1 MTQLPRICKD
11 WQQLERKLGDQE
23 EYYASSAFLMKYSKF
38 RTVNARRDL
47 LFKSLHWL
55 VNGKIMIYLEK
66 IILCNHLD
74 PALFR
79 QPKMVLAYAGVLGTE
94 EPWPG
99 SYLPLP
105 S

>member
-1 MTQLPRICKD
+1 
-11 WQQLERKLGDQE
+11 
-23 EYYASSAFLMKYSKF
+23 
-38 RTVNARRDL
+38 
-47 LFKSLHWL
+47 
-55 VNGKIMIYLEK
+55 MIYLEK